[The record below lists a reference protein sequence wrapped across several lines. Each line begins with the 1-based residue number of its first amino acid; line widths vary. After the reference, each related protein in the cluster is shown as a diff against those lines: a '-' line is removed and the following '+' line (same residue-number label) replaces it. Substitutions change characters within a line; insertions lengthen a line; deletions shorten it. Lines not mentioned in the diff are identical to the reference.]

1 MNKKGKPLNI
11 LEIGCGNG
19 WLSAQLAKNTS
30 GQVVGMDINKEEL
43 NQAGRVFGKISNLN
57 FIEGDIRS
65 CQLEHHSFDV
75 ILFAASLQY
84 FPSIEE
90 IMYAAFQYLNGGG
103 EVHIADTLFY
113 RRSTVDAAR
122 RRTKDYYTSLGFPE
136 AAGYYFHHCIEDL
149 DNFSAKILYNPASWV
164 HKFTK
169 NKSPFFWV
177 CIKPGKRESNP

>member
-1 MNKKGKPLNI
+1 MPYSPSNIIGEADNSSGGTFENLYVQLPKKEQRFYTDEEVRKLPQIAATHPHFKEWLLREKTCKRLIKYMNKKGKPLNI

-65 CQLEHHSFDV
+65 CQLEHHSFDI

-90 IMYAAFQYLNGGG
+90 IMHAAFQYLN
-103 EVHIADTLFY
+103 
-113 RRSTVDAAR
+113 
-122 RRTKDYYTSLGFPE
+122 
-136 AAGYYFHHCIEDL
+136 
-149 DNFSAKILYNPASWV
+149 
-164 HKFTK
+164 
-169 NKSPFFWV
+169 
-177 CIKPGKRESNP
+177 